1 MDILRGRRKKEG
13 GMIGGSDTSLFRHD
27 IRILKGNLLSMKQ
40 MLQVIRIIFLPKNKG
55 FTQRQIVEILREESC
70 YQRRGTRG
78 WCLSQVNRTIK
89 KEEIYRGIEA
99 YRGGGGLKYPTILKE
114 KD

>member
-13 GMIGGSDTSLFRHD
+13 GKIGGSETSLFGYK
-27 IRILKGNLLSMKQ
+27 KGLEGQ
-40 MLQVIRIIFLPKNKG
+40 IVIDETEAQVIRRIFDLKDKG
-55 FTQRQIVEILREESC
+55 FTQRQIVEILREESS

-99 YRGGGGLKYPTILKE
+99 YRGGGGFKYPTILKE